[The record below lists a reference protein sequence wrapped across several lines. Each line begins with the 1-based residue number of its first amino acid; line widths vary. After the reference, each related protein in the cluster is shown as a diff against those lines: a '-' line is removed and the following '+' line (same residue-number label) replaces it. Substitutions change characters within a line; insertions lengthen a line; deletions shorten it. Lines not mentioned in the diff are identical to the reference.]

1 MSQNKTRFPGM
12 ENAGN
17 NPYNRASYPSNGDNG
32 YSQPRTKRSNE
43 KATRFPGMEPMTD
56 DQPKRQSEVQHDP
69 IVGFLFS
76 VSRTPFG
83 EYWPLYL
90 GPNKIGRAADNSVSL
105 PEGSVSGE
113 HANLVIE
120 QYTNPNVTIAVLENK
135 GSKNGT
141 FVNGKPVFYGRTEE
155 CKSGDI
161 LRFGGSYECLLT
173 LIDVREL
180 DLKQADGFIS
190 VEGEDEPAD
199 DSWDNWEADDPYKRR
214 ETVPDAPFFNPGT
227 AKGTTPMNGGQA
239 FGGAKHNTEYM

>member
-12 ENAGN
+12 ENTGG
-17 NPYNRASYPSNGDNG
+17 NPYNRDSYNPNGDKG
-32 YSQPRTKRSNE
+32 FSQPRTRRNNE
-43 KATRFPGMEPMTD
+43 RATRFPGMEAIPD
-56 DQPKRQSEVQHDP
+56 EQQQQQASDQHDP

-90 GPNKIGRAADNSVSL
+90 GPNKIGRAAGNSVNL
-105 PEGSVSGE
+105 LEGSVSGE

-120 QYTNPNVTIAVLENK
+120 QYSNPNVTVAVLENK

-155 CKSGDI
+155 CKNGDI
-161 LRFGGSYECLLT
+161 LRFGSSYECLLT

-180 DLKQADGFIS
+180 GLKKAESFIS
-190 VEGEDEPAD
+190 VNVEEESD
-199 DSWDNWEADDPYKRR
+199 DWNDWGADDPYKRN
-214 ETVPDAPFFNPGT
+214 DAEQDMPFFNQG
-227 AKGTTPMNGGQA
+227 AQKGTTPMNGGPA
-239 FGGAKHNTEYM
+239 FGGGKHQTELM

>member
-1 MSQNKTRFPGM
+1 M
-12 ENAGN
+12 ENMEG
-17 NPYNRASYPSNGDNG
+17 NPYNRDSFAPNSDNG
-32 YSQPRTKRSNE
+32 YNQARTRRNNE
-43 KATRFPGMEPMTD
+43 RATRFPGMEAVSEE
-56 DQPKRQSEVQHDP
+56 QPQKNNDQHDP

-90 GPNKIGRAADNSVSL
+90 GPNKIGRAANNSVSL

-155 CKSGDI
+155 CKNGDI
-161 LRFGGSYECLLT
+161 LRFGSCYECLLT

-180 DLKQADGFIS
+180 GLKKAEDFIS
-190 VEGEDEPAD
+190 VNVEEGPDSDGWD
-199 DSWDNWEADDPYKRR
+199 DWSGDDPYKRR
-214 ETVPDAPFFNPGT
+214 DPEQDMPFFNQG
-227 AKGTTPMNGGQA
+227 AQKGTTPMSGGPA
-239 FGGAKHNTEYM
+239 FGGGKHNTEVM

>member
-12 ENAGN
+12 ENAGG
-17 NPYNRASYPSNGDNG
+17 NPYNRDAFPANGENG
-32 YSQPRTKRSNE
+32 YSQPQMRRNNE
-43 KATRFPGMEPMTD
+43 RATRFPGMDSFSEEQPQQND
-56 DQPKRQSEVQHDP
+56 DQHDP

-90 GPNKIGRAADNSVSL
+90 GPNRIGRLSSNSVNL

-120 QYTNPNVTIAVLENK
+120 QYANPNMTIAVLENK

-155 CKSGDI
+155 CKNGDI
-161 LRFGGSYECLLT
+161 LRFGSSYECLLT

-180 DLKQADGFIS
+180 GLKKAESFIPVS
-190 VEGEDEPAD
+190 VEEESDTEVWD
-199 DSWDNWEADDPYKRR
+199 DWSGDDPYKRHD
-214 ETVPDAPFFNPGT
+214 TQQDAPFFNSGSQ
-227 AKGTTPMNGGQA
+227 KGTTPMSGGPA
-239 FGGAKHNTEYM
+239 FGGGKHNTELM

>member
-12 ENAGN
+12 ESVGS
-17 NPYNRASYPSNGDNG
+17 NPYNRDAYSPSGDNG
-32 YSQPRTKRSNE
+32 RSQNRRSGNE
-43 KATRFPGMEPMTD
+43 KATRFPGMEAVSSD
-56 DQPKRQSEVQHDP
+56 EPKHQTNDQHDP

-90 GPNKIGRAADNSVSL
+90 GPNKIGRAAGNSVNL

-120 QYTNPNVTIAVLENK
+120 QYSNPNVTVAVLENK

-141 FVNGKPVFYGRTEE
+141 FINGKPVFYGRTEE
-155 CKSGDI
+155 CKNGDI
-161 LRFGGSYECLLT
+161 LRFGSSYECLLT

-180 DLKQADGFIS
+180 GLKKADNFIS
-190 VEGEDEPAD
+190 VDVEEETDEWD
-199 DSWDNWEADDPYKRR
+199 DWSMDDPYRR
-214 ETVPDAPFFNPGT
+214 RDSEQDAPFFNSET
-227 AKGTTPMNGGQA
+227 KKGTNPMNGGPA
-239 FGGAKHNTEYM
+239 FGGGKHNTEVM

>member
-1 MSQNKTRFPGM
+1 M

-17 NPYNRASYPSNGDNG
+17 NPYSRDAYSSNGNWDYGQSQARRDNG
-32 YSQPRTKRSNE
+32 
-43 KATRFPGMEPMTD
+43 KATRFPGMESVAED
-56 DQPKRQSEVQHDP
+56 RPKQQANDRHDP

-90 GPNKIGRAADNSVSL
+90 GPNKIGRAVHNAVSL

-155 CKSGDI
+155 CKNGDI
-161 LRFGGSYECLLT
+161 LRFGSSYECLLT

-180 DLKQADGFIS
+180 GLKKADGFIS
-190 VEGEDEPAD
+190 VDVEDESVD
-199 DSWDNWEADDPYKRR
+199 DDWDDMHSDAPYKRR
-214 ETVPDAPFFNPGT
+214 DNGQDAPYFNPDSV
-227 AKGTTPMNGGQA
+227 KGTKPMDGGQS
-239 FGGAKHNTEYM
+239 FGGGGTEFM

>member
-12 ENAGN
+12 ENMGG
-17 NPYNRASYPSNGDNG
+17 NPYNREAYNPNGENDRN
-32 YSQPRTKRSNE
+32 QPRTRRNNE
-43 KATRFPGMEPMTD
+43 KATRFPGMEAVTEKQTQQTND
-56 DQPKRQSEVQHDP
+56 QHDP

-76 VSRTPFG
+76 VSKTPFG

-90 GPNKIGRAADNSVSL
+90 GPNKIGRASGNSVNL

-155 CKSGDI
+155 CKNGDI
-161 LRFGGSYECLLT
+161 LRFGSSYECLLL
-173 LIDVREL
+173 LIDAREL
-180 DLKQADGFIS
+180 GLEKAESFIS
-190 VEGEDEPAD
+190 VDVEEETDS
-199 DSWDNWEADDPYKRR
+199 DSWDDWSADDPYKRR
-214 ETVPDAPFFNPGT
+214 DTEQDMPFFNQRSQ
-227 AKGTTPMNGGQA
+227 KGTTPMNGGPA
-239 FGGAKHNTEYM
+239 FGGGKHNTEIM